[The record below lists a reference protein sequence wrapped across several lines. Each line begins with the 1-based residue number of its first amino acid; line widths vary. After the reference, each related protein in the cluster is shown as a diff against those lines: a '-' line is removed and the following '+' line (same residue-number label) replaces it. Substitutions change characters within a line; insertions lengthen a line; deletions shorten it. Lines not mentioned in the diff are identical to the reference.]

1 MPLYD
6 YKCKSH
12 GVFQELATIT
22 EFQSPK
28 PCPLCNVLSARVI
41 RLPPALSGMAPE
53 RRRAMEAN
61 EKAAHEPVVSTR
73 ELRMEEHRH
82 GKGCGCGDTKR
93 QSNLI
98 YTAQGEKMFPSMR
111 PWMISH

>member
-6 YKCKSH
+6 YKCNSH

-28 PCPLCNVLSARVI
+28 PCPLCNVLSVRVI
-41 RLPPALSGMAPE
+41 RLPPAMAGMTPE
-53 RRRAMEAN
+53 RRRAMDVN

-73 ELRMEEHRH
+73 ERGIEEHRH
-82 GKGCGCGDTKR
+82 GKECGCASKKR
-93 QSNLI
+93 ESNLL